1 MAKQCHLVATEVFIW
16 LQHWLLGLLSSY
28 SLLAEARWLSAHN
41 VYSTKLASDFAWCTF
56 WFFGPETPLHSQP
69 PAPSPQPPALCFY
82 REAPTRGS
90 SVETAKSHTQNWG
103 QIPAQRLSWEKGR
116 KLRIP
121 WPLFLLWRCGEL
133 QAVAKYPCG
142 TIVQKPDSLLF
153 WD

>member
-1 MAKQCHLVATEVFIW
+1 MSLSGHWSFYLTPALTLGITQFLQFACWSKMIICSQC
-16 LQHWLLGLLSSY
+16 LQHKTGLWFCTMHILVFW
-28 SLLAEARWLSAHN
+28 ARDS
-41 VYSTKLASDFAWCTF
+41 
-56 WFFGPETPLHSQP
+56 PPL

-90 SVETAKSHTQNWG
+90 SVETANSYTQNWG

-133 QAVAKYPCG
+133 QAVAKYPCR